1 MIKPDVKPDNNNFSS
16 GPCSKRPGWNP
27 SVLHKAVLGRSHRS
41 NIAKARINYLINNIK
56 EILLIP
62 NDYLV
67 GIVPGSDTGAVEIA
81 LWNLIGIQS
90 VQMLVWD
97 SFGNDWAKD
106 LKEQLQ
112 VNGLNILKAEYGSIP
127 NLHNIDFNDDIIF
140 NFNGTTGGVKVPD
153 LDWIP
158 KKRNGLTICDATSAA
173 FAMEMN
179 WRKLDVSTFS
189 WQKCLGGEGGH
200 GILILSPK
208 AVERINNYN
217 PSWPIP
223 KLFNLKK
230 NNKINVSIFEGST
243 INTPSLLCVEDFI
256 DALEWAKKI
265 GGLQGL
271 LDISNENLQLIKDW
285 VKKTDWVEFLAQ
297 NELTISNT
305 SICLKFSDSILNE
318 LNDENQI
325 LLEKNIVKILENENV
340 AYDIGSYRSAPPG
353 LRIWGGP
360 TINPNNIKLLLPW
373 LQWAFDDAYESVKKG
388 NKNGQSVN

>member
-1 MIKPDVKPDNNNFSS
+1 MIKPDVKPENNNFSS

-27 SVLHKAVLGRSHRS
+27 KVLHKAILGRSHRS
-41 NIAKARINYLINNIK
+41 SVAKARINYLISNVK

-62 NDYLV
+62 NEYHV

-81 LWNLIGIQS
+81 LWNLIGIQP

-112 VNGLNILKAEYGSIP
+112 VNSLNIQNVKYGSIP
-127 NLHNIDFNDDIIF
+127 DLYNINFNDDIIF
-140 NFNGTTGGVKVPD
+140 NFNGTTGGVKVPN

-158 KKRNGLTICDATSAA
+158 INRNGLTICDATSAA
-173 FAMEMN
+173 FAMEID
-179 WRKLDVSTFS
+179 WRKLDVATFS

-200 GILILSPK
+200 GILILSPQ

-217 PSWPIP
+217 PPWPIP

-230 NNKINVSIFEGST
+230 NNKINISIFEGST

-256 DALEWAKKI
+256 DALEWTKKN
-265 GGLQGL
+265 GRLKGLI
-271 LDISNENLQLIKDW
+271 DISNENLNVIKDW
-285 VKKTDWVEFLAQ
+285 VKGTDWIDFLAQ
-297 NELTISNT
+297 DEMTISNT
-305 SICLKFSDSILNE
+305 SICLRFSDAISNE
-318 LNDENQI
+318 LDVQNQD
-325 LLEKNIVKILENENV
+325 LLEKNIVKTLENENV

-360 TINPNNIKLLLPW
+360 TINPNDIKLLLPW
-373 LQWAFDDAYESVKKG
+373 LQWAFEDTYKSVKKG
-388 NKNGQSVN
+388 N